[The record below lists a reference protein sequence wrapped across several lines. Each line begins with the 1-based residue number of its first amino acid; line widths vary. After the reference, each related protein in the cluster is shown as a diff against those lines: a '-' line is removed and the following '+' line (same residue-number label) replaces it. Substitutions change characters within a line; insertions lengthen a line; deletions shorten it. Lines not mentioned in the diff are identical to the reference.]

1 MTSQVLSILGLK
13 KGADFFG
20 SSIFMYLGSHLKEAS
35 GFTKSCRF
43 YASCYGPTLIPGE
56 LEHKHWPYGTC
67 QVLKPVA
74 WHPQKST
81 HVFCISI
88 EGGSVSN

>member
-13 KGADFFG
+13 KEQISLEAQF
-20 SSIFMYLGSHLKEAS
+20 FMYLGSHLKEAS

-43 YASCYGPTLIPGE
+43 SSSCYGPTLIPGE
-56 LEHKHWPYGTC
+56 LEHKHWPNGTC
-67 QVLKPVA
+67 QLLKPVA

-81 HVFCISI
+81 HVFCINI